1 MFHLGMW
8 RERLRN
14 GFTDLAEGR
23 PFTPPPVNI
32 DELNDA
38 ELANGIGTPL
48 ADAAARSDHLLA
60 EIIALYS
67 KLGDKPFEWS
77 LARTTTAA
85 VLRNSYTHSRVHM
98 REYLKE
104 NGEGGRGDELFE
116 KAYEEMKAAD
126 APPLIMGTVA
136 YNLACVR
143 AGEGRT
149 DEAIR
154 ALGEA
159 LQLRPEMKEAAPK
172 DSDLEP
178 LHDDPRF
185 QELVKA

>member
-14 GFTDLAEGR
+14 GLTDFAEGR
-23 PFTPPPVNI
+23 PFTPPPANI

-67 KLGDKPFEWS
+67 KLGDKAFEWS
-77 LARTTTAA
+77 LAKTTTAA
-85 VLRNSYTHSRVHM
+85 VLRNSYTHARVHLH
-98 REYLKE
+98 EYLKE
-104 NGEGGRGDELFE
+104 NGDTDRADELFE
-116 KAYEEMKAAD
+116 NAYEEMKAAE

-143 AGEGRT
+143 AGQGS
-149 DEAIR
+149 
-154 ALGEA
+154 
-159 LQLRPEMKEAAPK
+159 RPSM
-172 DSDLEP
+172 S
-178 LHDDPRF
+178 RISSRR
-185 QELVKA
+185 

>member
-14 GFTDLAEGR
+14 GLADLAEGR
-23 PFTPPPVNI
+23 SFTPPPVNI

-38 ELANGIGTPL
+38 ELADGIGTPL
-48 ADAAARSDHLLA
+48 TDAAARSDHLLT
-60 EIIALYS
+60 EIIDLYS
-67 KLGDKPFEWS
+67 NLGDKPFEWS

-85 VLRNSYTHSRVHM
+85 VLRNSYTHPRLHLHD
-98 REYLKE
+98 YLIE
-104 NGEGGRGDELFE
+104 NGDKSRANEIFE
-116 KAYEEMKAAD
+116 DAYQEMRVAA
-126 APPLIMGTVA
+126 APPLILATVA

-143 AGEGRT
+143 ADQDRL
-149 DEAIR
+149 DEAIG
-154 ALGEA
+154 ALEEA
-159 LQLRPEMKEAAPK
+159 LQLRPEMKEGAAK

-185 QELVKA
+185 QELVKG

>member
-14 GFTDLAEGR
+14 GLTDFAEGR
-23 PFTPPPVNI
+23 PVTPIPANI
-32 DELNDA
+32 DEFNDA

-48 ADAAARSDHLLA
+48 GDAAARSDHLLA

-67 KLGDKPFEWS
+67 KLGDRPFEWG

-85 VLRNSYTHSRVHM
+85 VLRNSYTHSRVHL
-98 REYLKE
+98 REYLVE
-104 NGEGGRGDELFE
+104 NGDTEHANELFE
-116 KAYEEMKAAD
+116 TAYEEMKAAD
-126 APPLIMGTVA
+126 APPLIMGAVA

-143 AGEGRT
+143 AGQGRL
-149 DEAIR
+149 DEAI
-154 ALGEA
+154 EA
-159 LQLRPEMKEAAPK
+159 LAEGLQARPDMKEAAPE

-178 LHDDPRF
+178 LRDDPRF
-185 QELVKA
+185 QELVKR